1 MTARVDQT
9 STSVEMENALTWIR
23 DVMQLRIASM
33 DPMRKLVVSDCFS
46 VNYSWLMAD

>member
-23 DVMQLRIASM
+23 DVMQSGIASM
-33 DPMRKLVVSDCFS
+33 QLMNKIVVCD
-46 VNYSWLMAD
+46 